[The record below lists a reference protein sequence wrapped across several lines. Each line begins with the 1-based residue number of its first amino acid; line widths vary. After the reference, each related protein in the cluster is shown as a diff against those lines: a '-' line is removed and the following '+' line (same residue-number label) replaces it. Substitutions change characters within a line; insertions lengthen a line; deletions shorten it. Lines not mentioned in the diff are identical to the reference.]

1 MASLSFHLALIGL
14 LLGIFLPLLLPA
26 LPQSSLCWLLA
37 PVAGLFLIVRRFHF
51 LACFV
56 AGVLLALDYGW
67 DWQSRRLAEDCE
79 RRPMRISGYVASLP
93 RVSEMPDGT
102 LRQRFEFRVTHLP
115 QHCGRPA
122 RVLLSAYDEP
132 VLIPGG
138 LWHLEVSLRRPWG
151 LANPGSFNMQDWF
164 AQTGIDAV
172 GKVREMLP
180 WDGAP
185 PFAVSHHRLRSRIA
199 TAIRELGLAPRAQ
212 ALLLAVTVADRSDIG
227 PALWQR
233 LQAFGLNHLLVV
245 SGLHVGMVAGLGF
258 LLGGCIQRFL
268 ALFAGSLP
276 WLLALPALNGLALAL
291 TYAALAG
298 FSLSTQRAALMV
310 TVFALMSL
318 SGRRVSAWTSLLVAA
333 VVLSVLNPLA
343 WLGSGAWLSFGSV
356 ALLLWLGQW
365 RANRQASGRLSALLK
380 VHLAMSLLMV
390 PLGAWWFG
398 GFSLV
403 AALANLLLVP
413 AVAFYLVPLALAG
426 LMAWLCGATAIAGG
440 CWRLAAWPLEGV
452 LGTLDAIEESHSEL
466 LYRHLQARLLPVIL
480 AVAGLAL
487 GLLPGEWRSKVVA
500 SVLVLPLVIGLRHPS
515 RSSDRFS
522 LTVLDVGQGTAVVIE
537 SGERALLYDTGGGDP
552 AGLNMAGSVV
562 LPYLRHAGITE
573 LEQVVVS
580 HADTDHSAG
589 LPLLQQSIPI
599 GELWLN
605 RPRPGLESGP
615 CRAGVSWRWPD
626 GVEFRFLGPAARPPP
641 SENDAS
647 CVLQVSVDGRRFLL
661 PGDISKG
668 QERDLLRYWQ
678 SEVESEWLLA
688 GHHGSNT
695 STAAS
700 WLRRV
705 GPLEVVYGRG
715 FGNPF
720 GHPHPAVAGR
730 VARWGATVGDTALQ
744 GAVSYRLGPDGA
756 WRRVAHRDTRR
767 RYWLH

>member
-1 MASLSFHLALIGL
+1 MWPLAPLTGEGLTIDGRVFAESGAILAPENLGDPGPTRGVLS
-14 LLGIFLPLLLPA
+14 LPLATATLVKAGPLRRTERGIA
-26 LPQSSLCWLLA
+26 LGDTSQDLMRHGTFL
-37 PVAGLFLIVRRFHF
+37 VNHHAGRYKTV
-51 LACFV
+51 
-56 AGVLLALDYGW
+56 
-67 DWQSRRLAEDCE
+67 
-79 RRPMRISGYVASLP
+79 
-93 RVSEMPDGT
+93 
-102 LRQRFEFRVTHLP
+102 
-115 QHCGRPA
+115 RPA
-122 RVLLSAYDEP
+122 RVIA
-132 VLIPGG
+132 
-138 LWHLEVSLRRPWG
+138 WG
-151 LANPGSFNMQDWF
+151 LAKANDGKLPEAATKALKGKIVVL
-164 AQTGIDAV
+164 GINLV
-172 GKVREMLP
+172 GQKDVLASPMGGDMDGPVWQATVLDNLLHGDGRVRV
-180 WDGAP
+180 WRVID
-185 PFAVSHHRLRSRIA
+185 VI
-199 TAIRELGLAPRAQ
+199 
-212 ALLLAVTVADRSDIG
+212 
-227 PALWQR
+227 
-233 LQAFGLNHLLVV
+233 
-245 SGLHVGMVAGLGF
+245 
-258 LLGGCIQRFL
+258 
-268 ALFAGSLP
+268 
-276 WLLALPALNGLALAL
+276 LLALLCV
-291 TYAALAG
+291 LAG
-298 FSLSTQRAALMV
+298 VLG
-310 TVFALMSL
+310 TVLPT
-318 SGRRVSAWTSLLVAA
+318 R
-333 VVLSVLNPLA
+333 
-343 WLGSGAWLSFGSV
+343 WLP
-356 ALLLWLGQW
+356 
-365 RANRQASGRLSALLK
+365 
-380 VHLAMSLLMV
+380 H
-390 PLGAWWFG
+390 
-398 GFSLV
+398 
-403 AALANLLLVP
+403 
-413 AVAFYLVPLALAG
+413 LVPLALAG

-440 CWRLAAWPLEGV
+440 CWRLAAWSLEGV

-466 LYRHLQARLLPVIL
+466 LYRHLQARLFPVIL

-605 RPRPGLESGP
+605 RPRPGLESGL

-744 GAVSYRLGPDGA
+744 GALSYRLGPDGA